1 MMKPVFLKLSLLL
14 LALMMG
20 GQWMDAKEIGD
31 RNQGSA
37 PALSGK
43 IYVLTCYVSQNGWT
57 SEEVEKYSSLVREA
71 EEWLVAQAQN
81 YGKEVSFE
89 NAECGLEPPLLLE
102 NIVSGSGSGYEPVD
116 MVSKVIKKVG
126 YKNGQ
131 KFVKWVKKHT
141 DCKGCLVLIVANQPG
156 RGYSMAYN
164 NDYDKKMYFL
174 EGSMLY
180 NSYEDGEPACALS
193 IAHEMC
199 HLFGAEDLYATFIQT
214 EENEARA
221 RELFPDD
228 VMLGVSYD
236 TDSKKIDRL
245 TAWLVGLTDEMED
258 WYLDFLY
265 KQE

>member
-1 MMKPVFLKLSLLL
+1 MMKLVFLKLSLLL

-141 DCKGCLVLIVANQPG
+141 DCTGCLVLIVANQPG

>member
-1 MMKPVFLKLSLLL
+1 MKPVFFKLSLLL
-14 LALMMG
+14 LAMMMG
-20 GQWMDAKEIGD
+20 GQWIDAKEIGD

-37 PALSGK
+37 PALDGK
-43 IYVLTCYVSQNGWT
+43 IYVLTCYVSQTGWT
-57 SEEVEKYSSLVREA
+57 PEEVEQYSSLVIEA
-71 EEWLVAQAQN
+71 EDWLVAQAES
-81 YGKEVSFE
+81 YGKEVFFE

-102 NIVSGSGSGYEPVD
+102 SIVSGSGSGYEPVD
-116 MVSKVIKKVG
+116 MVSKVMKKLG
-126 YKNGQ
+126 YKDGR

-141 DCKGCLVLIVANQPG
+141 DCTGCLVLIVANQPG

-164 NDYDKKMYFL
+164 NAYDKKMYFL

-180 NSYEDGEPACALS
+180 NSYESGEPACALS

-228 VMLGVSYD
+228 VMLSVSYD
-236 TDSKKIDRL
+236 TYSKKIDRL

-258 WYLDFLY
+258 WYMSFLC
-265 KQE
+265 KGE

>member
-1 MMKPVFLKLSLLL
+1 MKPVFLKLSFLL

-20 GQWMDAKEIGD
+20 GQWIDAKEIGD

-71 EEWLVAQAQN
+71 EEWLVAQARN

-141 DCKGCLVLIVANQPG
+141 DCTGCLVLIVANQPG

-245 TAWLVGLTDEMED
+245 TAWLVGLSDEMED

-265 KQE
+265 EQE